1 MSELPDSMNFLCI
14 HLYMQLSAIRLTLG
28 VKQLLFRSSINSIV
42 IVITIV
48 IIKNENLVQLKIAER
63 NLMRHA

>member
-1 MSELPDSMNFLCI
+1 
-14 HLYMQLSAIRLTLG
+14 MQLLAIQLTLG